1 MSHYPPYL
9 QAQHELYKEIVEV
22 VGENGVVTE
31 DDLEKMP
38 FLNAIIKETLR
49 RHPPTHLLLSH
60 AATED
65 AVLGGYTIPKDA
77 NLEIYTPWVTQ
88 DPALWT
94 DPEEFQ
100 PERFL
105 PGGEGYEVDWTGNR
119 GVRMIPFGAGRRI
132 CPAWSLGIV
141 HVGLLLARMVHAF
154 KWVPFPGSQPDPTE
168 TFAFTMVMK
177 NPLKAVILPR
187 S

>member
-1 MSHYPPYL
+1 MSNL
-9 QAQHELYKEIVEV
+9 QVQQKLYEEIVDV
-22 VGENGVVTE
+22 VGKNGVVTE
-31 DDLEKMP
+31 DDLEKMTY
-38 FLNAIIKETLR
+38 LNAIIKETMR
-49 RHPPTHLLLSH
+49 RHPPSHFLLSH

-77 NLEIYTPWVTQ
+77 NLEIYTAWVTQ
-88 DPALWT
+88 DPAHWPNP
-94 DPEEFQ
+94 DVFR

-119 GVRMIPFGAGRRI
+119 GVRMLPFGAGRRI
-132 CPAWSLGIV
+132 CPAWSLGTL

-154 KWVPFPGSQPDPTE
+154 RWVPIPGSPPDPTE

-177 NPLKAVILPR
+177 NPLKAGILPR
-187 S
+187 C